1 MQIYEIV
8 HMHLVLEGRS
18 LLARSAMVV
27 YAPMLN
33 FLNVKFLT
41 FLF

>member
-27 YAPMLN
+27 YPMLN